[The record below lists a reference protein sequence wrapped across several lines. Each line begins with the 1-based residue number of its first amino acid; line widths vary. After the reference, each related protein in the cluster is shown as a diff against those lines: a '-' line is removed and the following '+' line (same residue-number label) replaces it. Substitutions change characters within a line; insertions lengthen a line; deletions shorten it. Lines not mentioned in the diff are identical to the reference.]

1 MSAHCSY
8 TPSVHSSCSHH
19 IFTPPDSSLEPK
31 LETLESFSLISFIL
45 SKFLLVLQAELSRLP
60 PLGVARELLQL
71 LGCAAPHSACA
82 ASRTVRSDHGYPSRS
97 LTLSIK
103 LGKSA

>member
-1 MSAHCSY
+1 MSAVSPHLF
-8 TPSVHSSCSHH
+8 TAPVHT

-45 SKFLLVLQAELSRLP
+45 SKFLLSCTVSGTQPTSAPRRRPRAASAP
-60 PLGVARELLQL
+60 
-71 LGCAAPHSACA
+71 CAAPHSACA
-82 ASRTVRSDHGYPSRS
+82 ASRTVRSYHGYPSRS

>member
-1 MSAHCSY
+1 MSAV
-8 TPSVHSSCSHH
+8 TPYLFTAPVHT

-71 LGCAAPHSACA
+71 LAQRRTAHAQLRAP
-82 ASRTVRSDHGYPSRS
+82 
-97 LTLSIK
+97 
-103 LGKSA
+103 

>member
-1 MSAHCSY
+1 MFAVTPHMFTAH
-8 TPSVHSSCSHH
+8 VHT

-45 SKFLLVLQAELSRLP
+45 SKFLSVLQAELSRLP

-71 LGCAAPHSACA
+71 LEQR
-82 ASRTVRSDHGYPSRS
+82 RTAHAQLAHR
-97 LTLSIK
+97 K
-103 LGKSA
+103 E